1 MLHVAEGSGVVPALG
16 QTGLERTPHILALMM
31 SPPGPRQAL
40 EGGRAG
46 GMGPNEGGGGAVPS
60 ARLLATQLTHLLDAV
75 LNLGPKGIFRAVV
88 KSSVWEPHRWK

>member
-46 GMGPNEGGGGAVPS
+46 GMGPNEGGGAVPL
-60 ARLLATQLTHLLDAV
+60 ARPLTTQLTHLLDAV